1 MTNYERLLELEKQ
14 DNTEILAKDFRDN
27 EYVINS
33 TVKGEVA
40 LFHVNF
46 ADGSKDIIIS
56 ADRFNRDYTII

>member
-14 DNTEILAKDFRDN
+14 DNTEILARDFRDN

-46 ADGSKDIIIS
+46 ADGSKDIVIS

>member
-14 DNTEILAKDFRDN
+14 DNTEILARDFRDN

-40 LFHVNF
+40 LFHVDY